1 MSAISLLHPE
11 LLWLLPAAAVL
22 VLARRLFRRKR
33 FVAFTA
39 TAWLREADARASP
52 VRRLPFAL
60 VALAFALILVALA
73 DPVVP
78 LSQAQV
84 KSQGLDIVLVL
95 DLSNSIHEVIRAE
108 RAAGAPVSNPVG
120 RMAGASSPS
129 AVGAVRTGRTRLEI
143 TKRALRTFVAARS
156 DDRIGLVVFSEN
168 AYIVSPLT
176 FDHNYL
182 LHYVNMLDDQILQ
195 GEGLTAIGD
204 GIGLANYLLSRQ
216 STDRRVGKVTLVF
229 TDGVHNY
236 GRDPIPALADAAA
249 AEIRT
254 HVIGIDLEANLRE
267 TDTVRRLVST
277 VRSHGGQYYDAET
290 AEQLQAASAA
300 IDKLE
305 RGKLTNTVHIRNA
318 PAFTWFVV
326 PAVVLLVL
334 ALALRAI
341 PYFAEFT

>member
-39 TAWLREADARASP
+39 TAWLREADAWASP

-60 VALAFALILVALA
+60 VGLAFALILVALA

-95 DLSNSIHEVIRAE
+95 DLSNSIHEVMRAE
-108 RAAGAPVSNPVG
+108 RAAGAP
-120 RMAGASSPS
+120 ASHP
-129 AVGAVRTGRTRLEI
+129 AGRTRLEI

-204 GIGLANYLLSRQ
+204 GIGLANYLLWRQ

-305 RGKLTNTVHIRNA
+305 RGKLTNTIHIRNA

>member
-1 MSAISLLHPE
+1 MSGISVLQPE
-11 LLWLLPAAAVL
+11 VLWLLPAAALLALACRL
-22 VLARRLFRRKR
+22 VRRRR

-39 TAWLREADARASP
+39 TAWLREADAWASP
-52 VRRLPFAL
+52 VRRLPSVL
-60 VALAFALILVALA
+60 LALAFALVLAGLA

-78 LSQAQV
+78 LSHAQV

-95 DLSNSIHEVIRAE
+95 DLSNSIHEVMRAE
-108 RAAGAPVSNPVG
+108 RAAGAPAWGPVG
-120 RMAGASSPS
+120 GTPAAAGVA
-129 AVGAVRTGRTRLEI
+129 AAAARTGRTRLEV
-143 TKRALRTFVAARS
+143 TRRALRTFIAARH

-176 FDHNYL
+176 FDHNSL
-182 LHYVNMLDDQILQ
+182 MHYVNMIDDQILQ

-204 GIGLANYLLSRQ
+204 GIGLANYLLWRQ

-236 GRDPIPALADAAA
+236 GRDPISALADAAA
-249 AEIRT
+249 TEIRT
-254 HVIGIDLEANLRE
+254 HVIGIDLEANLRG

-277 VRSHGGQYYDAET
+277 VRSYGGQYYDAAT
-290 AEQLQAASAA
+290 ADQLQAASAA

-305 RGKLTNTVHIRNA
+305 RGKLTNTIAIRNA
-318 PAFTWFVV
+318 PAFAWFAI
-326 PAVVLLVL
+326 PALLLIVL

-341 PYFAEFT
+341 PYFADFT